1 MTRGRRQTRGTGP
14 DPMAFVGHDHGPR
27 LGDLLGEPCIVATLT
42 VALMWSL
49 AWKRRGQ
56 TDQHMTGLTSYC

>member
-42 VALMWSL
+42 VALMVPGREATW
-49 AWKRRGQ
+49 AN
-56 TDQHMTGLTSYC
+56 